1 MELSGLCPEQ
11 RNEPICFDLE
21 FFPKIAKK
29 NTLTVSGWIIS
40 GADAIKQL
48 TPCNYK
54 ICLVRYVN

>member
-29 NTLTVSGWIIS
+29 TLTVSVWITS
-40 GADAIKQL
+40 GADTIKQL
-48 TPCNYK
+48 TPSNYK
-54 ICLVRYVN
+54 ICLARYVN